1 MVVCHFPTTCPP
13 PPSMFLTKEQRLLPP
28 VKKMHDV
35 QNFCGRDT
43 LQMCI
48 YNRSNII
55 KFLLENLV
63 KKMSKRYWGGRVG
76 VGTNNPLIYC
86 RLTDTTFNPSFA
98 EGALHSMKGIINK
111 KPKFSN
117 HTFFY
122 QPPEVTSILHKTS
135 QSPGGGG
142 WRKPPPQ
149 KLGAFGT
156 SDCGGSLPTPRVR
169 AKKPIGA
176 LKKKTQSPPSQMA
189 KWLSV

>member
-35 QNFCGRDT
+35 QNFCGRDA

-63 KKMSKRYWGGRVG
+63 KKMSKRYWGGVRVG
-76 VGTNNPLIYC
+76 TISPLIYC

-98 EGALHSMKGIINK
+98 EGALHSMKGIIYK

-117 HTFFY
+117 HAFFTNHRRSL
-122 QPPEVTSILHKTS
+122 PFFTKPVSHL
-135 QSPGGGG
+135 GGG
-142 WRKPPPQ
+142 WRKPPP
-149 KLGAFGT
+149 KN
-156 SDCGGSLPTPRVR
+156 SLPSALATVVVPCQPPGFEPKSQS
-169 AKKPIGA
+169 AL
-176 LKKKTQSPPSQMA
+176 LKKNTITPLPNG
-189 KWLSV
+189 